1 MNRFLQYVL
10 LISSLLL
17 IPSMASAVL
26 LEEEPRLTFMWK
38 VHGLYLA
45 EVRVLLLG
53 DGDLGGTVR
62 QSAKDRTLY
71 EASGKLQAYTKVAS
85 DRVELYNAKNQWIG
99 DIFVSPDAPAPT
111 EEDTTPAPTW
121 TITGNVGR
129 GLGTITKT
137 DTGYEYR
144 DETGRLI
151 GTSTLEA
158 KALILTPP
166 AN

>member
-85 DRVELYNAKNQWIG
+85 DRVLHMRHIFTDIHDGERTDNNPLPVQAKDRLLVFG
-99 DIFVSPDAPAPT
+99 
-111 EEDTTPAPTW
+111 
-121 TITGNVGR
+121 
-129 GLGTITKT
+129 
-137 DTGYEYR
+137 YR
-144 DETGRLI
+144 DLDYEWTPRPRPERNDRYL
-151 GTSTLEA
+151 
-158 KALILTPP
+158 LILVG
-166 AN
+166 ARSHLIV